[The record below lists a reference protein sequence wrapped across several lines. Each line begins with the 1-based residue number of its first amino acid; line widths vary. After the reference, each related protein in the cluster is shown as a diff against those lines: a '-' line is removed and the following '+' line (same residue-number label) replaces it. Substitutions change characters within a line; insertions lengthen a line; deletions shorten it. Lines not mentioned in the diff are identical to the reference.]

1 MPECETT
8 LWQTFGQPI
17 VLVLVTSFLTY
28 RLRPLIEGK
37 IQWEK
42 YYELTGIEPNFGFV
56 KDAHNQWQ
64 RKKDGL
70 YLATV
75 RNVHTASGLL
85 EPYEEQG
92 HKYLRDRWFRKVYR
106 REGVN
111 KSYYMYNPE
120 DVGKLPQVYDAQ
132 KDKYVNDPRYD

>member
-56 KDAHNQWQ
+56 KDCL
-64 RKKDGL
+64 L
-70 YLATV
+70 YT
-75 RNVHTASGLL
+75 S
-85 EPYEEQG
+85 
-92 HKYLRDRWFRKVYR
+92 
-106 REGVN
+106 
-111 KSYYMYNPE
+111 
-120 DVGKLPQVYDAQ
+120 DAA
-132 KDKYVNDPRYD
+132 DE